1 MTQKGD
7 LKGYGIIWYYPDGI
21 ANILS
26 LYNMQKTNTTTY
38 DRADG
43 TRLTVHDVFKPS
55 RKGLF
60 FSDVKSDI
68 ILVNTVDSIKINTHL
83 KSIMMPVKPGA
94 YRTL

>member
-1 MTQKGD
+1 
-7 LKGYGIIWYYPDGI
+7 
-21 ANILS
+21 
-26 LYNMQKTNTTTY
+26 MQKTNTITY

-43 TRLTVHDVFKPS
+43 TRLTLHEANGTNHVFKPS